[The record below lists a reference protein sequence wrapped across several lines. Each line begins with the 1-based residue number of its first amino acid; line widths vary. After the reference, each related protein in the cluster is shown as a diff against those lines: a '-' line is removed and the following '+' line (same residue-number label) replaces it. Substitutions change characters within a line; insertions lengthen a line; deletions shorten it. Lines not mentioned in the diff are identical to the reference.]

1 VRGKGIEIMTQRRWL
16 LILWLSLLLIAC
28 GDASQ
33 SENEANQSDQSD
45 VVTAENVPT
54 VGEGDVRIGEAAPYF
69 RLESVDGRIVDL
81 NEMKGKAVVL
91 NFWATWCGPCRA
103 EMPELQATY
112 EAHHDDGL
120 ELIGIEISKSGNADQ
135 SAIFLKQVGATF
147 PNVRDQESLMEQRYV
162 KRPAYPTTIF
172 IDAEGKVSYIQLGP
186 MNKQFIE
193 ERLNDLGF

>member
-1 VRGKGIEIMTQRRWL
+1 MGQRRWL

-33 SENEANQSDQSD
+33 SEDEANQSNQSD

-54 VGEGDVRIGEAAPYF
+54 VGEGNVRIGQPAPYF
-69 RLESVDGRIVDL
+69 RLEAVDGRILDL

-103 EMPELQATY
+103 EMPELQAAY
-112 EAHHDDGL
+112 EENHDNGL

-147 PNVRDQESLMEQRYV
+147 PNVRDQDDLMQQRYI

-172 IDAEGKVSYIQLGP
+172 IDAEGKVSFMQLGP
-186 MNKQFIE
+186 MNKEFIE

>member
-1 VRGKGIEIMTQRRWL
+1 MNQKRWL

-33 SENEANQSDQSD
+33 SESEPNQSNQGE
-45 VVTAENVPT
+45 VVTAEDVPT
-54 VGEGDVRIGEAAPYF
+54 VAEGSVKIGEAAPYF

-103 EMPELQATY
+103 EMPELQAVY
-112 EAHHDDGL
+112 EEKHDDGL
-120 ELIGIEISKSGNADQ
+120 ELIGVEISKSGNADQ

-147 PNVRDQESLMEQRYV
+147 PNVRDQDSLMEQRYI

-172 IDAEGKVSYIQLGP
+172 IDSEGKVSYIQLGP